1 MTFTSDDNKSKQ
13 SPIRRSRSGNKILFK
28 KTGNIPDNAIQGRVI
43 TSIGRIHHV
52 KHSGDSGNGEHFEC
66 IASGTIISPYTNSNL
81 VAVGD
86 FVWLLPE
93 EDVSS
98 VTGLRKGKIIKVEE
112 RLTKLSRKAAGRKY
126 TEQVISSN
134 IDYLAIVMAA
144 ADPFYNRRLIDRFLI
159 AAEMGELTPII
170 CINKID
176 LMPLDFLKEDFR
188 VYDELGIKIMF
199 ISAINSTGMDE
210 LKELAESN
218 EILLAGP
225 SGVGKST
232 VINEIL
238 GQDVQFVKE
247 ISEKTAKGRH
257 ATSYVRMFS
266 SSDGGCI
273 IDSPGVR
280 EFGLFDIT
288 KVELPLY
295 FHDFDDFYRDC
306 KFTPCSH
313 SHEPGCNVR
322 LAAESGAIDGQ
333 RYESYLNILDTLSE
347 SS

>member
-1 MTFTSDDNKSKQ
+1 MTKDTDDNKSKQ

-28 KTGNIPDNAIQGRVI
+28 KTGNLPDNAIQGRVI
-43 TSIGRIHHV
+43 TSIGRIHHI
-52 KHSGDSGNGEHFEC
+52 KHSDDTGKTEHYEC
-66 IASGTIISPYTNSNL
+66 VASGTIISPYRNSNL

-86 FVWLLPE
+86 FVWLLPA
-93 EDVSS
+93 DSVSTE
-98 VTGLRKGKIIKVEE
+98 TGLRKGKIIKVEE
-112 RLTKLSRKAAGRKY
+112 RLTKLSRKAAGRKS

-134 IDYLAIVMAA
+134 IDCLAIVVAA

-176 LMPLDFLKEDFR
+176 LMPLDFLKEDFQ
-188 VYDELGIKIMF
+188 VYDGLGIKTMF
-199 ISAINSTGMDE
+199 ISAINGTGMDD
-210 LKELAESN
+210 LRELAESN

-232 VINEIL
+232 IINNIL
-238 GQDVQFVKE
+238 GQDVQFVME

-266 SSDGGCI
+266 SSNGGCI
-273 IDSPGVR
+273 IDSPGIR

-288 KVELPLY
+288 RVELPLY
-295 FHDFDDFYRDC
+295 FHDFDDLFKEC
-306 KFTPCSH
+306 KFAPCSH
-313 SHEPGCNVR
+313 SHEPDCRVR
-322 LAAESGAIDGQ
+322 QAAETGAIDPQ
-333 RYESYLNILDTLSE
+333 RYESYLNILNTLTEIS
-347 SS
+347 

>member
-1 MTFTSDDNKSKQ
+1 MAMEPDDNKSKQ

-28 KTGNIPDNAIQGRVI
+28 KTGNLPENALLGRVI
-43 TSIGRIHHV
+43 TSIGRIHHI
-52 KHSGDSGNGEHFEC
+52 KYSDDSGKTEHFEC
-66 IASGTIISPYTNSNL
+66 VASGTIISQYTNSNL

-93 EDVSS
+93 ENVSTE
-98 VTGLRKGKIIKVEE
+98 TGLRKGKIIKVEE
-112 RLTKLSRKAAGRKY
+112 RLTKLSRKAAGRKSS
-126 TEQVISSN
+126 EQVISSN

-176 LMPLDFLKEDFR
+176 LMPLSFLKEDFQAY
-188 VYDELGIKIMF
+188 YDLGIKTMF
-199 ISAINSTGMDE
+199 ISAINGMGMDG
-210 LKELAESN
+210 LSELAESN

-232 VINEIL
+232 IINYIL
-238 GQDVQFVKE
+238 GQDVQFVME

-266 SSDGGCI
+266 SGGGGCI
-273 IDSPGVR
+273 IDSPGIR
-280 EFGLFDIT
+280 EFGLFDIS

-295 FHDFDDFYRDC
+295 FHDFDYYYKEC
-306 KFTPCSH
+306 KFAPCSH
-313 SHEPGCNVR
+313 SHEPGCRVR
-322 LAAESGAIDGQ
+322 EAAKSGTIDPQ
-333 RYESYLNILDTLSE
+333 RYESYLNILDTLTEIS
-347 SS
+347 